1 MEKIEDTH
9 SNGDER
15 QSELTRERDEVKQ
28 EVAQMM
34 SEKGWNTQA
43 DLQETTSKIQQLA
56 SQEQ

>member
-9 SNGDER
+9 SKGVEW

-34 SEKGWNTQA
+34 REKGWNTQA

-56 SQEQ
+56 S